1 MPTFNCFITLKIM
14 LRYRFMYLHKYIY
27 IFRRGGGSRF
37 FRKFGNDEQEYECY
51 KATNN
56 AYRYIGRGDKM
67 RVF

>member
-1 MPTFNCFITLKIM
+1 
-14 LRYRFMYLHKYIY
+14 MYLHKYIY